1 MNLGDEKFSRFDD
14 DDYTITT
21 NSNSDR
27 SNDNN
32 SQFVW

>member
-21 NSNSDR
+21 NSN
-27 SNDNN
+27 DNN